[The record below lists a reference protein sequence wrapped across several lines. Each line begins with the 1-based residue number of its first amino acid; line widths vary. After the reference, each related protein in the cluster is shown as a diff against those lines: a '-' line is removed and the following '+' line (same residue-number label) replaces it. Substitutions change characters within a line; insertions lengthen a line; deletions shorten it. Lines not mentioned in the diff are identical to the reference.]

1 MIPALPLRGKLLVD
15 PVDAESLR
23 LRVRFCRVAGAPA
36 AVRPA
41 RRPGPLVAWA
51 LVALAA
57 SWIAVSWIGVL
68 PSAEAGGPSARR
80 VGAAVEFPRAE
91 LFIDTPRGTHR
102 FEVEVARTNV
112 KRARGLMF
120 RTRLAA
126 DAGML
131 FVYERHGPVV
141 MWMKNTLISLDMLFI
156 AADGRIVRIA
166 ANTTPLS
173 EKMISSGSPVRAVLE
188 LPAGTAARLGI
199 APGGRVRSDALPAAP

>member
-1 MIPALPLRGKLLVD
+1 MILALPLRGKLLVD
-15 PVDAESLR
+15 PGAAAPLR
-23 LRVRFCRVAGAPA
+23 LRVRLCRVAGAPA

-41 RRPGPLVAWA
+41 RRPGPFVA

-57 SWIAVSWIGVL
+57 SWIAVSWIGGL
-68 PSAEAGGPSARR
+68 PGAEAGGPLAQR

-91 LFIDTPRGTHR
+91 LIIDTPRGTHR

-112 KRARGLMF
+112 QRARGLMF
-120 RTRLAA
+120 RIRLAA

-131 FVYERHGPVV
+131 FVYERRGPVV

-173 EKMISSGSPVRAVLE
+173 KKMISSGSPVRAVLE

-199 APGGRVRSDALPAAP
+199 APGDRVRSDALPAAP

>member
-1 MIPALPLRGKLLVD
+1 MILALPLRGKLLVD
-15 PVDAESLR
+15 PVAAASLR
-23 LRVRFCRVAGAPA
+23 LRVRLCRVAGAPA

-41 RRPGPLVAWA
+41 RRPGPFVA

-57 SWIAVSWIGVL
+57 SWIAVSWIGGL
-68 PSAEAGGPSARR
+68 PGAEAGGPSAQR

-120 RTRLAA
+120 RIRLAA

-131 FVYERHGPVV
+131 FVYERRGPVV

-156 AADGRIVRIA
+156 AAEGRIVRIA

-199 APGGRVRSDALPAAP
+199 APGDRVRSDALPAAP

>member
-1 MIPALPLRGKLLVD
+1 MILALPLRGKLLVD
-15 PVDAESLR
+15 PVAAASLR
-23 LRVRFCRVAGAPA
+23 LRVRLCRVAAAPA

-41 RRPGPLVAWA
+41 RRPGPFVA

-57 SWIAVSWIGVL
+57 SWIAVSWIGGL
-68 PSAEAGGPSARR
+68 PGAEAGGPSAQR

-120 RTRLAA
+120 RIRLAA

-131 FVYERHGPVV
+131 FVYERRGPVV

-156 AADGRIVRIA
+156 AAEGRIVRIA

-199 APGGRVRSDALPAAP
+199 TPGDRVRSDALPAAP

>member
-1 MIPALPLRGKLLVD
+1 MILALRLRGKLLVD
-15 PVDAESLR
+15 PLDAASLR
-23 LRVRFCRVAGAPA
+23 LRVRLCRAAGAPA

-41 RRPGPLVAWA
+41 RRPGTLVAW
-51 LVALAA
+51 ALAA

-68 PSAEAGGPSARR
+68 PSVEAGGPSARF

-91 LFIDTPRGTHR
+91 LFIDTPRGAHR

-120 RTRLAA
+120 RTRLAP

>member
-1 MIPALPLRGKLLVD
+1 V
-15 PVDAESLR
+15 
-23 LRVRFCRVAGAPA
+23 
-36 AVRPA
+36 
-41 RRPGPLVAWA
+41 LVASA
-51 LVALAA
+51 LVVLTALAA
-57 SWIAVSWIGVL
+57 SWIGVL
-68 PSAEAGGPSARR
+68 PRAEAGGPSAVR

-91 LFIDTPRGTHR
+91 LFIDTPSGAHR

-120 RTRLAA
+120 RTKLAA

-131 FVYERHGPVV
+131 FVYERRGPVV

-199 APGGRVRSDALPAAP
+199 APGGRVRSDALPAVP